1 MVTMTNGAHLRTP
14 ARRRLDWPTVLFWA
28 CWPIL
33 AVLVAVAVAALL

>member
-1 MVTMTNGAHLRTP
+1 MIEERRSTKRAADH
-14 ARRRLDWPTVLFWA
+14 RRLDWPTVLFWA